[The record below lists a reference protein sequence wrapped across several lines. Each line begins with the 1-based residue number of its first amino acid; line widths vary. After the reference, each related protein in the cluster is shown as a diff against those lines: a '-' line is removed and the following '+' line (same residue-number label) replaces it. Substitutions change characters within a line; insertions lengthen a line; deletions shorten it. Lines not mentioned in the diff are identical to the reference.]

1 MIPSKLY
8 QQYTR
13 QHGYVSDP
21 AQTSAVS
28 YLDELQGRLLRRH
41 NQPEGLKS
49 NIIKIM
55 GRTETI
61 PATGLYLW
69 GGVGR
74 GKTWLMDILHE
85 SLPIE
90 TKLRIHFHHFM
101 QTIHT
106 ELQQLSHQRNPL
118 TIVAERFAKRY
129 SVLCLDEFHVTD
141 ITDAMLLS
149 GLLQELFAHDITL
162 VATSNREPD
171 ELYKNGLQ
179 RERFLPAIDLIKTFT
194 QVVHINGD
202 CDHRLRLLEQSAT
215 WYCPCDDETQQMFL
229 SRFQELAPGK
239 AIEHDDLLI
248 NHRNIPTIMNHNDVA
263 WFNFN
268 ALCDGPRASA
278 DYIEL
283 AKRFHTIFIS
293 AIPIMDESSDDKA
306 RRFINMI
313 DEFYDRNV
321 ILIMSA
327 ESEPDDLYQG
337 RQLAFPFQRTTSRL
351 KEMRSRKYQAAG
363 HKP

>member
-1 MIPSKLY
+1 MSPGTIY
-8 QQYTR
+8 QQYL
-13 QHGYVSDP
+13 QEHDYVHDP
-21 AQTSAVS
+21 AQAIAVS
-28 YLDELQGRLLRRH
+28 QLDELHSRLLCRH
-41 NQPEGLKS
+41 NQPKGLKS
-49 NIIKIM
+49 NLKKIIGKS
-55 GRTETI
+55 ESI
-61 PATGLYLW
+61 PVTGLYLW

-74 GKTWLMDILHE
+74 GKTWLMDILYE
-85 SLPIE
+85 ALPIE

-101 QTIHT
+101 QTIHA
-106 ELQQLSHQRNPL
+106 ELQQLNHQRNPL
-118 TIVAERFAKRY
+118 AIVAESFAKRY

-149 GLLQELFAHDITL
+149 GLLKELFTHDVTL
-162 VATSNREPD
+162 VATSNRKPD

-179 RERFLPAIDLIKTFT
+179 RERFLPAIDLIKQHT
-194 QVVHINGD
+194 QVIHIDGD
-202 CDHRLRLLEQSAT
+202 SDHRIRLLEQSAT
-215 WYCPCDDETQQMFL
+215 WYCPFDNETLQTFK
-229 SRFQELAPGK
+229 SRFLELAPGK
-239 AIEHDDLLI
+239 GFEHQDLHI
-248 NHRNIPTIMNHNDVA
+248 NHRNIPAIMHHNDVV
-263 WFNFN
+263 WFDFN

-293 AIPIMDESSDDKA
+293 NIPIMDEYSDDKA

-327 ESEPDDLYQG
+327 ETEPDDLYQG
-337 RQLAFPFQRTTSRL
+337 RQLAFPFKRTTSRL
-351 KEMRSRKYQAAG
+351 KEMRSYKYQSRA

>member
-1 MIPSKLY
+1 MTPSEIY
-8 QQYTR
+8 HQYT
-13 QHGYVSDP
+13 QEHGYVSDP
-21 AQTSAVS
+21 AQTLAVI
-28 YLDELQGRLLRRH
+28 YLDELHSRLLRRH
-41 NQPEGLKS
+41 NQPQSLKS
-49 NIIKIM
+49 SIIKII
-55 GRTETI
+55 GKSESI
-61 PATGLYLW
+61 PVTGLYIW

-85 SLPIE
+85 ALPIE
-90 TKLRIHFHHFM
+90 SKIRIHFHHFM
-101 QTIHT
+101 QTIHA

-118 TIVAERFAKRY
+118 AIVAERFSKRY
-129 SVLCLDEFHVTD
+129 TVLCLDEFHVTD

-149 GLLQELFAHDITL
+149 GLLKELFAYNITL
-162 VATSNREPD
+162 IATSNREPD
-171 ELYKNGLQ
+171 DLYKNGLQ
-179 RERFLPAIDLIKTFT
+179 RDRFLPAIDLIKTHT
-194 QVVHINGD
+194 QAIHVNGE

-215 WYCPCDDETQQMFL
+215 WYCPFDNETQQTL
-229 SRFQELAPGK
+229 LLRFQELAPGK
-239 AIEHDDLLI
+239 AIEHENLHI
-248 NHRNIPTIMNHNDVA
+248 NHRTIPTIMCHNDVV
-263 WFNFN
+263 WFDFN

-293 AIPIMDESSDDKA
+293 SIPIMDESSDDKA

-351 KEMRSRKYQAAG
+351 KEMRSRKYQAGA